1 MLPPQPQLS
10 LPTPQRRTLQGVARP
25 FFSRSAVIGLV
36 PSQLTYSHHSA
47 ISRGVP
53 LPTFPTMNGA
63 APSRST
69 TSRYSCVPKLLS
81 SVTLPHTV
89 LTIVGR
95 SCAAPIPSFQW

>member
-10 LPTPQRRTLQGVARP
+10 LPTPQRRTLHGVAWP
-25 FFSRSAVIGLV
+25 FFFRRVVIGLV
-36 PSQLTYSHHSA
+36 PSKLTYSHHSA

-53 LPTFPTMNGA
+53 LPTLPTMNGA

-69 TSRYSCVPKLLS
+69 KSKYSCVPKLLS
-81 SVTLPHTV
+81 SVTLPHMV

-95 SCAAPIPSFQW
+95 LSGAPIPSFQ